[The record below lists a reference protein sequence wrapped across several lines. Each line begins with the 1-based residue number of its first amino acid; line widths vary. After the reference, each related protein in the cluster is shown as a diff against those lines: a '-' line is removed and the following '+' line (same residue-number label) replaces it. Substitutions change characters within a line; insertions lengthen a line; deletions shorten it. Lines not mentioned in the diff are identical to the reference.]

1 MMEQSR
7 NREKLQNGI
16 RLTLRILR
24 GMAVAMSFLMLVCV
38 ILDIWLDAETK
49 TWNWLLLD
57 LLGLPLCGLLL
68 WDLLRCTDLRRCHA
82 RLAPVVLLI
91 LLFGGY
97 ASYISW
103 VLLAV
108 LLLPLLFIRAEKLPE
123 REERP
128 EAPRMAWLMLL
139 VTALI
144 LYNFETL
151 MHIMGFRWTLQDGL
165 AEIGTLL
172 YPAAIVTLCVAP
184 LALRLKDDWLI
195 FVHNTEAY
203 AQRTVPVMLLA
214 GSAFVAIR
222 FFHTGAVDFT
232 AAVARPYDVALPL
245 TIVAGVL
252 LQPAAEELIYRGV
265 LRRVIR
271 SRWVF
276 LAAGALLYGLLRA
289 VTQTG
294 GVFLLQEFLAYT
306 VLGLGFSACYA
317 MTDNFFVAYAAN
329 ACMSLIAVLAGL
341 PMLQN

>member
-103 VLLAV
+103 VLLVV